1 MSTEPSTEGRSETR
15 DMSTPLPARFARI
28 GTVARWKPV
37 HLGHAAMLEALPPEH
52 EEAVRFFYF
61 TDLAQEDIAWFL
73 GTSPERARQILE
85 DAEVMLRGAANV
97 RFPRLCAN
105 GGGR

>member
-1 MSTEPSTEGRSETR
+1 MNGN
-15 DMSTPLPARFARI
+15 
-28 GTVARWKPV
+28 GTVLMPASVMARKFSAPEHDLDYV
-37 HLGHAAMLEALPPEH
+37 LDRRDALAAMLEALPPEH

-97 RFPRLCAN
+97 RFPHLCAN
-105 GGGR
+105 GGVR